1 MFAARHPSGPLEG
14 ASVDVSSVVPD
25 EVGVCASQPERA
37 AQALVDKGYTP
48 RFDYALQVM
57 IELSYG
63 KWRKFDPEDTIRF
76 YALHPHE
83 AGMIKSTSEGHCPGY
98 GLAFSQ

>member
-1 MFAARHPSGPLEG
+1 LTCLPWSQMKSA
-14 ASVDVSSVVPD
+14 DM
-25 EVGVCASQPERA
+25 CASQPERA
-37 AQALVDKGYTP
+37 AQALVDKRYTP
-48 RFDYALQVM
+48 RFDCTLQVM

-63 KWRKFDPEDTIRF
+63 KWRKFDPEDRIRF

-83 AGMIKSTSEGHCPGY
+83 AGDDQSTSEGHCPGY